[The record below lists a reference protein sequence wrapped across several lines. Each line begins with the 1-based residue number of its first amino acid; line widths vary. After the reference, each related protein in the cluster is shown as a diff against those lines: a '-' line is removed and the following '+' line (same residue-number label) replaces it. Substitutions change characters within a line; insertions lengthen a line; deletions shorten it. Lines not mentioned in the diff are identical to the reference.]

1 MYDLLYIEINLFCV
15 CILVL
20 LLHKA
25 RLNYR
30 RQTEQLLFSNVTLN
44 GVLLLFLDFLW
55 ILLDGK
61 SFPGAYEILTLIN
74 AGYFVET
81 AVLAW
86 GWFSYIDYCL
96 GHKIHHHSLWRK
108 LSLVPMVA
116 LIVLSVASIWTGWIF
131 SVDDFNHYHRGELYL
146 VQPLLVYI
154 YLFWAMA
161 MSLAQAFKRK
171 NYAER
176 NIYLSL
182 FTLGF
187 FPLVA
192 SLLQTLLPGV
202 PLLAVGMTLAILMVF
217 VSIQAQMISVD
228 PLTGLNNRLQFYKFL
243 SKKMVAAR
251 PAIGN
256 LYLFVLDA
264 DDFKHIN
271 DTYGHGEGDNALQIM
286 ANVLKR
292 VCGPRNCFIARYGGD
307 EFVVAGEFDSEETAK
322 DLVALIDESLKEAS
336 SSMKYPLKMSV
347 GYAEYSDDME
357 IVPDFFNKA
366 DAALYQVKEARHSER

>member
-30 RQTEQLLFSNVTLN
+30 SQTEQLLFSNVTMN

-61 SFPGAYEILTLIN
+61 TFLGAYEILTLIN
-74 AGYFVET
+74 AAYFVET
-81 AVLAW
+81 AVLAK
-86 GWFSYIDYCL
+86 GWFDYIDYCL
-96 GHKIHHHSLWRK
+96 GHKVHHNALWRRI
-108 LSLVPMVA
+108 SMVPLFA
-116 LIVLSVASIWTGWIF
+116 LIALSIASIWTGWIF
-131 SVDDFNHYHRGELYL
+131 TVDDFNHYHRGPYYF

-161 MSLAQAFKRK
+161 MTLVQAFKRK

-176 NIYLSL
+176 NVYCSL
-182 FTLGF
+182 FALGF

-192 SLLQTLLPGV
+192 SILQAMLPGI

-217 VSIQAQMISVD
+217 VNIQAQMISVD
-228 PLTGLNNRLQFYKFL
+228 PLTGLNNRLQFYKYL
-243 SKKMVAAR
+243 SKKMGTSR
-251 PAIGN
+251 STIGN

-264 DDFKHIN
+264 DDFKRIN
-271 DTYGHGEGDNALQIM
+271 DTYGHGEGDSALLVM
-286 ANVLKR
+286 ASVLKR

-322 DLVALIDESLKEAS
+322 DMIALIDECLEEAS
-336 SSMKYPLKMSV
+336 SNMKYPVKMSV
-347 GYAEYSDDME
+347 GYAEYSEDME

-366 DAALYQVKEARHSER
+366 DAALYQVKSTRHGQR

>member
-30 RQTEQLLFSNVTLN
+30 SQTEQLLFSNVTMN

-61 SFPGAYEILTLIN
+61 TFLGAYEILTLIN
-74 AGYFVET
+74 AAYFVET
-81 AVLAW
+81 AVLAK
-86 GWFSYIDYCL
+86 GWFDYIDYCL
-96 GHKIHHHSLWRK
+96 GHKVHHNALWRRI
-108 LSLVPMVA
+108 SMVPLFA
-116 LIVLSVASIWTGWIF
+116 LIALSIASIWTGWIF
-131 SVDDFNHYHRGELYL
+131 TVDDFNHYHRGPYYF

-161 MSLAQAFKRK
+161 MTLVQAFKRK

-176 NIYLSL
+176 NVYCSL
-182 FTLGF
+182 FALGF

-192 SLLQTLLPGV
+192 SIMQAMLPGI

-217 VSIQAQMISVD
+217 VNIQAQMISVD
-228 PLTGLNNRLQFYKFL
+228 PLTGLNNRLQFYKYL
-243 SKKMVAAR
+243 SKKMGTSR
-251 PAIGN
+251 STIGN

-264 DDFKHIN
+264 DDFKRIN
-271 DTYGHGEGDNALQIM
+271 DTYGHGEGDSALLVM
-286 ANVLKR
+286 ASVLKR

-322 DLVALIDESLKEAS
+322 DMIALIDECLEEAS
-336 SSMKYPLKMSV
+336 SNMKYPVKMSV
-347 GYAEYSDDME
+347 GYAEYSEDME

-366 DAALYQVKEARHSER
+366 DAALYQVKSTRHGQR

>member
-30 RQTEQLLFSNVTLN
+30 SQTEQLLFSNVTMN
-44 GVLLLFLDFLW
+44 AVLLLFLDFLW

-61 SFPGAYEILTLIN
+61 TFLGAYEILTLIN
-74 AGYFVET
+74 AAYFVET
-81 AVLAW
+81 AVLAK
-86 GWFSYIDYCL
+86 GWFDYIDYCL
-96 GHKIHHHSLWRK
+96 GHKVHHNALWRRI
-108 LSLVPMVA
+108 SMVPLFA
-116 LIVLSVASIWTGWIF
+116 LIALSIASIWTGWIF
-131 SVDDFNHYHRGELYL
+131 TVDDFNHYHRGPYYF

-161 MSLAQAFKRK
+161 MTLVQAFKRK

-176 NIYLSL
+176 NVYCSL
-182 FTLGF
+182 FALGF

-192 SLLQTLLPGV
+192 SIMQAMLPGI

-217 VSIQAQMISVD
+217 VNIQAQMISVD
-228 PLTGLNNRLQFYKFL
+228 PLTGLNNRLQFYKYL
-243 SKKMVAAR
+243 SKKMGTSR
-251 PAIGN
+251 STIGN

-264 DDFKHIN
+264 DDFKRIN
-271 DTYGHGEGDNALQIM
+271 DTYGHGEGDSALLVM
-286 ANVLKR
+286 ASVLKR

-322 DLVALIDESLKEAS
+322 DMIALIDECLEEAS
-336 SSMKYPLKMSV
+336 SNMKYPVKMSV
-347 GYAEYSDDME
+347 GYAEYSEDME

-366 DAALYQVKEARHSER
+366 DAALYQVKSTRHGQR

>member
-30 RQTEQLLFSNVTLN
+30 SQTEQLLFSNVTMN

-61 SFPGAYEILTLIN
+61 TFLGAYEILTLIN
-74 AGYFVET
+74 AAYFVET
-81 AVLAW
+81 AVLAK
-86 GWFSYIDYCL
+86 GWFDYIDYCL
-96 GHKIHHHSLWRK
+96 GHKVHHNALWRRI
-108 LSLVPMVA
+108 SMVPLFA
-116 LIVLSVASIWTGWIF
+116 LIALSIASIWAGWIF
-131 SVDDFNHYHRGELYL
+131 TVDDFNHYHRGPYYF

-161 MSLAQAFKRK
+161 MTLVQAFKRK

-176 NIYLSL
+176 NVYCSL
-182 FTLGF
+182 FALGF

-192 SLLQTLLPGV
+192 SIMQAMLPGI
-202 PLLAVGMTLAILMVF
+202 PFLAVGMTLAILMVF
-217 VSIQAQMISVD
+217 VNIQAQMISVD
-228 PLTGLNNRLQFYKFL
+228 PLTGLNNRLQFYKYL
-243 SKKMVAAR
+243 SKKMGTSR
-251 PAIGN
+251 STIGN

-264 DDFKHIN
+264 DDFKRIN
-271 DTYGHGEGDNALQIM
+271 DTYGHGEGDSALLVM
-286 ANVLKR
+286 ASVLKR

-322 DLVALIDESLKEAS
+322 DMIALIDECLEEAS
-336 SSMKYPLKMSV
+336 SNMKYPVKMSV
-347 GYAEYSDDME
+347 GYAEYSEDME

-366 DAALYQVKEARHSER
+366 DAALYQVKSTRHGQR